1 MEKFK
6 GKLPKRNGKYLIE
19 IHSEKF
25 IAYYNKLIKK
35 FLWDRNSPIGCS
47 IANAK
52 TTIWYE

>member
-35 FLWDRNSPIGCS
+35 FIHLFLFISNSFIH
-47 IANAK
+47 
-52 TTIWYE
+52 